1 MSSAPLTWMAPYE
14 IGADF
19 TSLTFY
25 STLLGIAGGLILAS
39 LFKTFRHVTK
49 YPIHE
54 IILIF
59 VCGFMTYLISE
70 MLKLSA
76 IVSLLA
82 CGICLSHYAWYNLS
96 PQRKQN
102 SSVTVEAIGFAAEA
116 FVFVYIGLTSFSY
129 NELEWCLPFCVCEIL
144 VAACC

>member
-1 MSSAPLTWMAPYE
+1 MLFSIVFGEGIVNDAVSIILFNAVYTRTMSSLPLTWKAPIE
-14 IGADF
+14 IGGEFA
-19 TSLTFY
+19 SLTIN
-25 STLLGIAGGLILAS
+25 STLLGIAGGLILAI
-39 LFKTFRHVTK
+39 LFKSMWFLTK

-70 MLKLSA
+70 MFKLSA

-96 PQRKQN
+96 PQSK
-102 SSVTVEAIGFAAEA
+102 
-116 FVFVYIGLTSFSY
+116 
-129 NELEWCLPFCVCEIL
+129 
-144 VAACC
+144 

>member
-1 MSSAPLTWMAPYE
+1 MLFSIVFGEGIVNDAVSIILFNAVYIRTMSAAPLTWKAPYE

-19 TSLTFY
+19 TSLTVY
-25 STLLGIAGGLILAS
+25 STLLGIAGGLILAV
-39 LFKTFRHVTK
+39 LFKSFRFVTK

-54 IILIF
+54 IILLF
-59 VCGFMTYLISE
+59 VCGFMTYLVSE

-96 PQRKQN
+96 P
-102 SSVTVEAIGFAAEA
+102 
-116 FVFVYIGLTSFSY
+116 
-129 NELEWCLPFCVCEIL
+129 
-144 VAACC
+144 